1 MTPGCLGPRLLL
13 PLSPSVAHTLI
24 PLGMSA
30 LLAQRCTK
38 FYIYTSRGK
47 VSQKAPMV
55 NQMAPMMSS
64 EGELVP

>member
-1 MTPGCLGPRLLL
+1 
-13 PLSPSVAHTLI
+13 
-24 PLGMSA
+24 MSA

-64 EGELVP
+64 EVSPYVHSEQDLCQEEEEGISTE